1 MDPAELAELKAGM
14 RANTE
19 MIAVIG
25 ADRDKLAIEHAKL
38 KATVEAKDKENKDLV
53 TQLASL
59 ANAESIAQASQALA
73 MMPAYINDE
82 TLEQKLLLPKD
93 MFVTSHSVH
102 AALCKNNPDLAFVK
116 EKVGELIRLSGNY
129 IAGIIAAM
137 EQRKNKYT
145 FCEVYYEIT
154 RAAALMYEAAGRLGA
169 GLQHHAGEGC
179 HQKRCQAHRLRRGVG
194 RHRRARAQAPARGQR
209 RPLARPAAGRWL
221 FPPAEPG
228 FPQPPPPVQA
238 PAGWRR
244 QGRQRRP
251 RRAHGRPR
259 FRPAAAVVLI
269 KCSSSCYSCVIER
282 Q

>member
-154 RAAALMYEAAGRLGA
+154 RAAALMKQPADWVPDSSIKREKDAIKSAVKRTGSDGVSGGTG
-169 GLQHHAGEGC
+169 GLEP
-179 HQKRCQAHRLRRGVG
+179 KRQRVDSGG
-194 RHRRARAQAPARGQR
+194 PSRGQQQ
-209 RPLARPAAGRWL
+209 GG
-221 FPPAEPG
+221 G
-228 FPQPPPPVQA
+228 FFRQQNQGFHTPPPQ
-238 PAGWRR
+238 
-244 QGRQRRP
+244 
-251 RRAHGRPR
+251 
-259 FRPAAAVVLI
+259 FRPQQGGGGRGGNGGRGGPMGGRGFGQQQQW
-269 KCSSSCYSCVIER
+269 S
-282 Q
+282 